1 MSDPNSDRDGR
12 GTAQPPSPASG
23 TPPSRVG
30 GNSAREQ
37 QDELTREQPEQDPTT
52 HAPEGGGGVREEGMR
67 GGAARDRQSGQ
78 SSRTR

>member
-1 MSDPNSDRDGR
+1 MSDPDPAERDAGR
-12 GTAQPPSPASG
+12 SE
-23 TPPSRVG
+23 
-30 GNSAREQ
+30 RER

-78 SSRTR
+78 SNRTR